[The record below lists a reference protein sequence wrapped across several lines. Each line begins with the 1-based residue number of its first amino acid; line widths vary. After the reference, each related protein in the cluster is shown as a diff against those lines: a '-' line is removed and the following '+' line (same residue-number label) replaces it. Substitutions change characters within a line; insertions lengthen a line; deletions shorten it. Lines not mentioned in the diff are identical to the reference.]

1 MDDAVAYFRI
11 SSLGFVFLFMFF
23 VFQSLMRGIGNVL
36 LPMYIVIGTVF
47 LNLVLDPLFIFGFG
61 PIPPSGVAG
70 AAIASVITQGI
81 SAAAGIWI
89 LFKGG
94 RGIKISW
101 NEMRLNWDW
110 IKRLF
115 RLGLP
120 ASMEQSARAAAMTM
134 MVIIVAS
141 FGCEIVAAYRVGTPR
156 LSLIGVPSLS
166 LSTRTTT
173 RVWQNIGAGKIKRA
187 GKAAMPSNRIA
198 LYGLT
203 RVRRIMFL
211 IAETLTTL

>member
-1 MDDAVAYFRI
+1 
-11 SSLGFVFLFMFF
+11 
-23 VFQSLMRGIGNVL
+23 
-36 LPMYIVIGTVF
+36 MYIVIVAVF

-141 FGCEIVAAYRVGTPR
+141 FGSEIVAAYGVGTR
-156 LSLIGVPSLS
+156 MLSLIVVPALGLS
-166 LSTRTTT
+166 IGTTT
-173 RVWQNIGAGKIKRA
+173 LEGQNIEIGRA
-187 GKAAMPSNRIA
+187 SCGQRMYI
-198 LYGLT
+198 
-203 RVRRIMFL
+203 
-211 IAETLTTL
+211 

>member
-94 RGIKISW
+94 RGLKISW
-101 NEMRLNWDW
+101 NEMRLNWGW
-110 IKRLF
+110 RKRLL

-120 ASMEQSARAAAMTM
+120 DRTKQTPRAAAMTM

-141 FGCEIVAAYRVGTPR
+141 FGSEIVAE
-156 LSLIGVPSLS
+156 IG
-166 LSTRTTT
+166 
-173 RVWQNIGAGKIKRA
+173 RA
-187 GKAAMPSNRIA
+187 SCREG
-198 LYGLT
+198 G
-203 RVRRIMFL
+203 
-211 IAETLTTL
+211 E